1 MTVLLIKW
9 PKTPCI
15 WKHTHAQNALWRNI
29 TPQAG
34 WFPLII
40 FINKEEKCNE
50 GWKSLLVC
58 WDLYAVIFVR
68 KGQLSPVPKKT
79 ENNNWWC
86 NGPDSDPSPVKNWAF
101 EDSFSWHYCLWT
113 MNLFKWTGFIGIF
126 HNFPRL
132 LLPLTPLSLW
142 WGETLNIFPVLSCVY
157 KNNEQIITSC
167 LMFHKAWLMYWTQR
181 CTER

>member
-1 MTVLLIKW
+1 MTMLLIKW

-58 WDLYAVIFVR
+58 WDLYAIIFVR

-86 NGPDSDPSPVKNWAF
+86 NGPDSDPSIWKTEPLRIPSRDTIACGQWT
-101 EDSFSWHYCLWT
+101 CL
-113 MNLFKWTGFIGIF
+113 
-126 HNFPRL
+126 
-132 LLPLTPLSLW
+132 
-142 WGETLNIFPVLSCVY
+142 
-157 KNNEQIITSC
+157 NEQVSLEYSTTSPGFC
-167 LMFHKAWLMYWTQR
+167 CPWPLCPCDEVKH
-181 CTER
+181 